1 MFMVPLTPRSK
12 KGYEMNQCSKKRTP
26 ARKAGAKV
34 PLVTLKH
41 RRSNKGY
48 EMNAMF
54 SSISFTIHNIKD
66 VSLFVIAKNLDI
78 NTGTVSIITSIQ
90 FI

>member
-1 MFMVPLTPRSK
+1 M
-12 KGYEMNQCSKKRTP
+12 
-26 ARKAGAKV
+26 
-34 PLVTLKH
+34 TLKH

-54 SSISFTIHNIKD
+54 TSVSFTIHNIKD
-66 VSLFVIAKNLDI
+66 VSLFVISKKLDKN
-78 NTGTVSIITSIQ
+78 TETVSIIAFIQ